1 MISKEHT
8 DKFKLA
14 NYFIL
19 NGKGITLKKL
29 QKLLYYSYA
38 WDLVINNDKPIN
50 LVPLFNHNFILT
62 IHGIIDLD
70 IEERYEQYSYNL
82 LPKPTKANITCP
94 HCIDILE
101 QVIYAYGDFNG
112 NELANLN
119 RNELINN
126 KDIKRVLLEP
136 TKELVPS
143 DKELYQIYYQQ
154 LDTE

>member
-1 MISKEHT
+1 MTSHT

-14 NYFIL
+14 NFFIL

-50 LVPLFNHNFILT
+50 LVPLFNPNFILT

-70 IEERYEQYSYNL
+70 IEERYKQYSCNL
-82 LPKPTKANITCP
+82 LPKQTKDNITCP

-112 NELANLN
+112 NQLANLN
-119 RNELINN
+119 RSELVCN
-126 KDIKRVLLEP
+126 KDSKAILLEP
-136 TKELVPS
+136 TKELVPT

>member
-1 MISKEHT
+1 MENKAHT

-19 NGKGITLKKL
+19 NGKGITLNKL

-62 IHGIIDLD
+62 FNGIIDLD
-70 IEERYEQYSYNL
+70 IEERYKQYSYNL
-82 LPKPTKANITCP
+82 LPKPTKANITCH

-112 NELANLN
+112 NQLISLN
-119 RNELINN
+119 RSELIRT
-126 KDIKRVLLEP
+126 KDIKALLKEP

-143 DKELYQIYYQQ
+143 DEELYQIYYQQ

>member
-1 MISKEHT
+1 MEFKEHT

-14 NYFIL
+14 NFFIL

-29 QKLLYYSYA
+29 QKLIYYSYA
-38 WDLVINNDKPIN
+38 WDLVLSNDKPIN

-70 IEERYEQYSYNL
+70 IEERYKQYSYNL
-82 LPKPTKANITCP
+82 LPKPTKSTVFCP

-101 QVIYAYGDFNG
+101 QVLYVYGKFNG
-112 NELANLN
+112 NQLANLN

-126 KDIKRVLLEP
+126 KDIKAILLEP